1 MYCEYMKVKV
11 LIIVEVAKCVYGK
24 FIFAHLGNVV
34 GLGFVK
40 FEMAGRTRG
49 GSFRMYS
56 QMSYQVC
63 HRIKSLISLLK
74 YTQELILFQ
83 YSLIGWPLLS

>member
-1 MYCEYMKVKV
+1 MKV

-40 FEMAGRTRG
+40 LEMAGRTRG
-49 GSFRMYS
+49 GRSE
-56 QMSYQVC
+56 
-63 HRIKSLISLLK
+63 KNE
-74 YTQELILFQ
+74 ELETVREELREVRRE
-83 YSLIGWPLLS
+83 L

>member
-34 GLGFVK
+34 ELGFIK
-40 FEMAGRTRG
+40 FEMAGRTRRG
-49 GSFRMYS
+49 RSERNEEMES
-56 QMSYQVC
+56 V
-63 HRIKSLISLLK
+63 REELREELLREVRR
-74 YTQELILFQ
+74 EL
-83 YSLIGWPLLS
+83 